1 MKRIFLAG
9 FPIWLAVFI
18 SGEPVANAQVFQNL
32 NFEGKWSNG
41 QIPGWTANW
50 YNEYTDLNLPV
61 GSTSYIEPSSGYNLD
76 VNTMQLVNNSG
87 PNGMSPIQ
95 GNQSLFLEATPT
107 GDSDEVSI
115 SQTGTVPVGTQSLT
129 FLVQNPWYTTP
140 SANNVNDAPELAV
153 SFAGNE
159 LVLEPLSNPD
169 VAGVVEYSA
178 NISAYAGISGTL
190 SISAVDGPNQKFSI
204 PFILAGIGTG
214 FHFVGCSQ

>member
-1 MKRIFLAG
+1 M
-9 FPIWLAVFI
+9 
-18 SGEPVANAQVFQNL
+18 
-32 NFEGKWSNG
+32 
-41 QIPGWTANW
+41 
-50 YNEYTDLNLPV
+50 
-61 GSTSYIEPSSGYNLD
+61 
-76 VNTMQLVNNSG
+76 
-87 PNGMSPIQ
+87 
-95 GNQSLFLEATPT
+95 
-107 GDSDEVSI
+107 
-115 SQTGTVPVGTQSLT
+115 
-129 FLVQNPWYTTP
+129 QNPWYTTP

-153 SFAGNE
+153 SFAENE